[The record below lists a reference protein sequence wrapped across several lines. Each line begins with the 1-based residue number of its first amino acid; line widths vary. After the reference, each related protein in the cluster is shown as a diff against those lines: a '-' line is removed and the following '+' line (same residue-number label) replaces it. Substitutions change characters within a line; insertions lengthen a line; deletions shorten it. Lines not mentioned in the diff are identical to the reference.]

1 MISAARPYTNGAEQG
16 NRYPDSAS
24 PMFAYPTGTCREGR
38 VTMWER
44 GKIIILFILV
54 LCFILCCSEG
64 GTAAA
69 QSLPDETSSC
79 LECHAQQGLTMSF
92 QDNKSLEAYVNA
104 DTFKTSMHASIGCA
118 GCHTE
123 FSMKDHPKRVFKSK
137 EQYTLKSV
145 MVCRQCH
152 TDEMLK
158 AKPVH
163 AALLVKESSAPVC
176 TDCHN
181 AHATAAVAGGS
192 TVVGEKQY
200 CLGCH
205 THDITMLT
213 KNSETALLKVDL
225 TALNSSVHAKL
236 SCFDCHF
243 GFSSTE
249 HPKRDFK
256 SIREFSIAS
265 ADVCR
270 RCHFDKY
277 SKTLDSVHYSL
288 LSQGRL
294 DAPVCTDCHGSHGVT
309 HAKTAKIQVAHTCE
323 KCHGD
328 IYRTYALSVH
338 GKALLNTQNTDVP
351 VCVDCHSA
359 HSIQDPR
366 TMDYREK
373 VPEICGQ
380 CHANKTLMKKYGL
393 YPGVVNSYLE
403 DFHGVTLKL
412 YRKQKGTSASAKRTS
427 IATCIDCH
435 GVHNITKT
443 TGAGT
448 TMVKTRLAKQC
459 QQCHAGA
466 SNNFPDAWLS
476 HYEPS
481 LKNAPLVFLIRLMYK
496 IFIPFMLTGL
506 GLQILF
512 HVWRYVMYR

>member
-1 MISAARPYTNGAEQG
+1 M
-16 NRYPDSAS
+16 
-24 PMFAYPTGTCREGR
+24 C
-38 VTMWER
+38 ER
-44 GKIIILFILV
+44 KKIIISFILV
-54 LCFILCCSEG
+54 CCFILCCSGG

-69 QSLPDETSSC
+69 QSLSDETQSC
-79 LECHAQQGLTMSF
+79 LECHAQQGLKVSF
-92 QDNKSLEAYVNA
+92 QNNESMEAYVNA
-104 DTFKTSMHASIGCA
+104 VTFKASVHASLGCA

-123 FSMKDHPKRVFKSK
+123 FSRNDHPTRVFKSK
-137 EQYTLKSV
+137 EQYASKSV
-145 MVCRQCH
+145 LACRQCH
-152 TDEMLK
+152 SDETLR

-163 AALLVKESSAPVC
+163 AALLLKESSAPVC
-176 TDCHN
+176 TACHS
-181 AHATAAVAGGS
+181 AHAITAIAGGKTVAG
-192 TVVGEKQY
+192 EKEY

-205 THDITMLT
+205 THDITMVT
-213 KNSETALLKVDL
+213 INSEIALLKVDM

-236 SCFDCHF
+236 GCFDCHF
-243 GFSSTE
+243 GFSATE
-249 HPKRDFK
+249 HPKRNFK
-256 SIREFSIAS
+256 SIREFSLAT
-265 ADVCR
+265 ADACR

-294 DAPVCTDCHGSHGVT
+294 DAPVCTDCHGSHSVAR
-309 HAKTAKIQVAHTCE
+309 AKADRTQTARKCE
-323 KCHGD
+323 KCHAGV
-328 IYRTYALSVH
+328 YQTYAMSVH
-338 GKALLNTQNTDVP
+338 GKALLKTGNVDVP
-351 VCVDCHSA
+351 ICSDCHSA
-359 HSIQDPR
+359 HSIQNPQ

-380 CHANKTLMKKYGL
+380 CHANEDLMKKYGL

-412 YRKQKGTSASAKRTS
+412 YRKQKGTSASAKRSS
-427 IATCIDCH
+427 IATCVDCH

-448 TMVKTRLAKQC
+448 TIVKTRLAKQC
-459 QQCHAGA
+459 QVCHAGA

-481 LKNAPLVFLIRLMYK
+481 LKNAPLVFLIKLMYK

-506 GLQILF
+506 VLQILF